1 MPKTYLK
8 FNFNNQI
15 ICINRITPGHLNLF
29 YSLKL
34 GQLKMF
40 TVKTAF
46 IGLISIILNLFSIFS
61 NILQQF
67 VLKKFIIFQ
76 SNHKT
81 KNPVKITMLILA
93 LSFLTRYR
101 YRMYTLFDVKEN
113 VAQLSRLLSVTD
125 RYETET
131 K

>member
-67 VLKKFIIFQ
+67 VLKKIIIFQ

-81 KNPVKITMLILA
+81 KNPVKITMLIVA

-125 RYETET
+125 RYEAET

>member
-67 VLKKFIIFQ
+67 VLKKIIIFQ

-81 KNPVKITMLILA
+81 KNPVKITMLIVA